1 MRKGGVAL
9 LIRDGLTFDP
19 LTLKFQPGTAKIKC
33 GDKYVPGWEEGL
45 GGGSNECGRNLDE
58 TLMAFKGIVIEVH
71 RSQAFI
77 FYIVFI
83 RFIYKWR
90 QDGKMSY

>member
-45 GGGSNECGRNLDE
+45 GGGAMNVGE
-58 TLMAFKGIVIEVH
+58 I
-71 RSQAFI
+71 
-77 FYIVFI
+77 
-83 RFIYKWR
+83 
-90 QDGKMSY
+90 